1 MVTVSRKAIP
11 LRLLENTFVP
21 DERKAELRRRL
32 KRLRGQVAGVERM
45 LDENRPCMD
54 ILTQVSATQEALR
67 GFSRIMVLNYL
78 EKCATEALKEGRQ
91 REVYDDL
98 MKVVFRLAR

>member
-1 MVTVSRKAIP
+1 MVIVSRKAIP
-11 LRLLENTFVP
+11 LRLLEDTFVP
-21 DERKAELRRRL
+21 DERKAELRKRL

-54 ILTQVSATQEALR
+54 ILTQVSAAQEALR
-67 GFSRIMVLNYL
+67 GFSRVMVLNYL
-78 EKCATEALKEGRQ
+78 EKCATDALKQGRQ

-98 MKVVFRLAR
+98 MKVIFRLAR